1 MILERLDLLAIIGLL
16 FALIFFIWLYRVSS
30 SRRNTY
36 SLSDLITTGGHMDL
50 SKIGQL
56 VAMISTTWVFI
67 HMEMRSATV
76 EWYAGLYMLA
86 WIGARFGS
94 LYAKIRGGAGTVETT
109 TATSVRT
116 ETVQPTKETSQ

>member
-1 MILERLDLLAIIGLL
+1 MTVENIDPLATGGLI
-16 FALIFFIWLYRVSS
+16 FALVFFLWLYRISS
-30 SRRNTY
+30 SDKNTY

-56 VAMISTTWVFI
+56 VAMIATTWVFV
-67 HMEMRSATV
+67 HMEMRAATV

-94 LYAKIRGGAGTVETT
+94 LFAKIKGGITGTT
-109 TATSVRT
+109 TVTSART
-116 ETVQPTKETSQ
+116 ETTQTQDPK